1 MFCEYCGNKIDEDS
15 CFCEICG
22 NSTAQTVIKKT
33 LYCPNCGNIITD
45 DSSFCEICGTQI
57 IQSRFV
63 ETDKITTSVF
73 SIQNLFIQV
82 FKKHSKKE
90 RATILK
96 SGIDESDTSTYS
108 KKIQPEDFQPW
119 LYSRIFF
126 ILILIFLIFEICFLT
141 FDNPI
146 LLPSIMITGSLVIP
160 FSILVLYFELN
171 IYRDISFFK
180 ILLFFGLGGAISLL
194 FTLLLYSIFPH
205 QVSGQVIKLHDAI
218 IISFIEETAKIVI
231 AIIIITQTKNTS
243 LLQGLLIGGAIGC
256 GFSVFESA
264 GYAFEKF
271 EEYSLAVMNSTILI
285 RSILSFGGH
294 TTWAAITGAAFAKNK
309 KININFFMYF
319 AICFVLH
326 ALWNW
331 STLPSLKYIV
341 LCFIPW
347 ILIINMI
354 RSFIKDKA
362 SIN

>member
-15 CFCEICG
+15 CFCENCG

-119 LYSRIFF
+119 LYSRIF
-126 ILILIFLIFEICFLT
+126 LCLTLIFLIFEICLLT
-141 FDNPI
+141 FDNLK
-146 LLPSIMITGSLVIP
+146 LLPATIITGVLAIP
-160 FSILVLYFELN
+160 FSILILYFELN

-180 ILLFFGLGGAISLL
+180 TLLFFGLGGAISLL
-194 FTLLLYSIFPH
+194 FTLLLYSIFPTAETN
-205 QVSGQVIKLHDAI
+205 ILRAI
-218 IISFIEETAKIVI
+218 ITSFIEETAKTVI
-231 AIIIITQTKNTS
+231 AIIIITQTKNAS

-256 GFSVFESA
+256 GFSIFESA

-271 EEYSLAVMNSTILI
+271 EEYSLAEMNSTILI

-326 ALWNW
+326 ALWDW
-331 STLPSLKYIV
+331 SPLPSVNWLKYIV
-341 LCFIPW
+341 FCFIPW